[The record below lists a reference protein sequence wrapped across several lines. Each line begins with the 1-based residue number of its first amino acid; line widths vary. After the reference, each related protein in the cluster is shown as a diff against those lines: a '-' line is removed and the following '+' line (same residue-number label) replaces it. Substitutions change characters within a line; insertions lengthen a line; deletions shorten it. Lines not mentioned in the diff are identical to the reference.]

1 MNQRDI
7 GTEIVRKKQETLKGI
22 ELKLLEEAFMPSLNN
37 SDERLGL
44 YATYYKNKY
53 EVTPIQAKE
62 TRILYRTISDLIDC
76 ELQRRGDN
84 KWTTH

>member
-1 MNQRDI
+1 MEKKEI
-7 GTEIVRKKQETLKGI
+7 GTEIIKKKQETLKGI
-22 ELKLLEEAFMPSLNN
+22 ELKLLGEEFIPSLNS

-62 TRILYRTISDLIDC
+62 TKILYRTISDLIDC

-84 KWTTH
+84 K